1 MKKRIIS
8 AAGGLALLAVV
19 VIFFDTLLVN
29 FLAAGICLLALFE
42 IFKAADLL
50 RFRVLTGVCG
60 VFCVLILFLNTNAIA
75 ISFSYLSYLLVV
87 LLFVMLLRD
96 HDKLRVEQ
104 VAYSFLMSILLA
116 VSFYCLILL
125 KEQTGPQMGMFYML
139 LIFGSAWWADSGA
152 YFVGT
157 FLGKHKLCPRI
168 SPKKTVEGLIGGI
181 VTAVI
186 GNVLVCLVFQAFCN
200 WVVPWG
206 YIKNA
211 VTISIPAVALVT
223 PFATLLGVLGDLS
236 ASVIKRQYGIKDF
249 GNIMPGHGGA
259 MDRFDSV
266 LFISP
271 LFYFIFNILL
281 IHPMVV

>member
-271 LFYFIFNILL
+271 LFYFIFNILPL
-281 IHPMVV
+281 ISAI

>member
-75 ISFSYLSYLLVV
+75 ISFSYLSYLL
-87 LLFVMLLRD
+87 VMLLRD

-271 LFYFIFNILL
+271 LFYFIFNILPL
-281 IHPMVV
+281 ISAI

>member
-1 MKKRIIS
+1 M
-8 AAGGLALLAVV
+8 
-19 VIFFDTLLVN
+19 
-29 FLAAGICLLALFE
+29 
-42 IFKAADLL
+42 
-50 RFRVLTGVCG
+50 LTGVCG

-271 LFYFIFNILL
+271 LFYFIFNILPL
-281 IHPMVV
+281 ISAI

>member
-157 FLGKHKLCPRI
+157 FLGKHKLCPHV

-186 GNVLVCLVFQAFCN
+186 GNVLVCLVFQAFFN

-271 LFYFIFNILL
+271 LFYFIFNILPL
-281 IHPMVV
+281 ISAI

>member
-157 FLGKHKLCPRI
+157 FLGKHKLCPRV

-181 VTAVI
+181 ITAVI

-271 LFYFIFNILL
+271 LFYFIFNILPL
-281 IHPMVV
+281 ISAI

>member
-8 AAGGLALLAVV
+8 AAGGLALRAVV

-60 VFCVLILFLNTNAIA
+60 AFCVLILFLNTNAIA

-271 LFYFIFNILL
+271 LFYFIFNILPL
-281 IHPMVV
+281 ISAI

>member
-271 LFYFIFNILL
+271 FFYFIFNILPL
-281 IHPMVV
+281 ISAI

>member
-157 FLGKHKLCPRI
+157 FLGKHKLCPRN
-168 SPKKTVEGLIGGI
+168 SPKKTEEGLIGGI

-271 LFYFIFNILL
+271 LFYFIFNILPL
-281 IHPMVV
+281 ISAI

>member
-271 LFYFIFNILL
+271 LFYFIFNIWPL
-281 IHPMVV
+281 ISAI

>member
-1 MKKRIIS
+1 MNKRIIS

-271 LFYFIFNILL
+271 LFYFIFNILPL
-281 IHPMVV
+281 ISAI

>member
-1 MKKRIIS
+1 MKKRLLS
-8 AAGGLALLAVV
+8 AVGGLAVLTVAVV
-19 VIFFDTLLVN
+19 FFDTLLVN

-50 RFRVLTGVCG
+50 RFRIVTGVCG
-60 VFCVLILFLNTNAIA
+60 LFCVLILFLNTGAV
-75 ISFSYLSYLLVV
+75 SLTFSYLSYLLIV
-87 LLFVMLLRD
+87 LLFGMLLKD
-96 HDKLRVEQ
+96 HRTLRVEQ
-104 VAYSFLMSILLA
+104 VAYSFLISILLA
-116 VSFYCLILL
+116 VSFFCLILL

-139 LIFGSAWWADSGA
+139 IIFGSAWWGDSGA

-157 FLGKHKLCPRI
+157 LLGKRKLCPEI

-181 VTAVI
+181 ITAVL
-186 GNVLVCLVFQAFCN
+186 GNLFVCLAYRAFCN

-211 VTISIPAVALVT
+211 VTIDLLAVALVT
-223 PFATLLGVLGDLS
+223 PFANLLGVLGDLS

-271 LFYFIFNILL
+271 LFYIIFSIYPL
-281 IHPMVV
+281 ISAV

>member
-181 VTAVI
+181 VPAVI

-271 LFYFIFNILL
+271 LFYFIFNILPL
-281 IHPMVV
+281 ISAI

>member
-139 LIFGSAWWADSGA
+139 LIFGSAWWSDSGA
-152 YFVGT
+152 YFTGT
-157 FLGKHKLCPRI
+157 FFGKRKLCPLV
-168 SPKKTVEGLIGGI
+168 SPKKTVEGLIGGVI
-181 VTAVI
+181 TAAVC
-186 GNVLVCLVFQAFCN
+186 NALVALLFQTFCN

-206 YIKNA
+206 YIRNA
-211 VTISIPAVALVT
+211 VTINIPAVLLAT
-223 PFATLLGVLGDLS
+223 PVAALLGVLGDLS
-236 ASVIKRQYGIKDF
+236 ASIIKRQCGIKDF
-249 GNIMPGHGGA
+249 GKIMPGHGGA

-271 LFYFIFNILL
+271 FFYFFLQ
-281 IHPMVV
+281 VT

>member
-60 VFCVLILFLNTNAIA
+60 VFCVLILVLNTNAIA

-271 LFYFIFNILL
+271 LFYFIFNILPL
-281 IHPMVV
+281 ISAI

>member
-168 SPKKTVEGLIGGI
+168 SPKKTVEGLIGGVI
-181 VTAVI
+181 TAAVC
-186 GNVLVCLVFQAFCN
+186 NALVALLFQTFCN

-206 YIKNA
+206 YIRNA
-211 VTISIPAVALVT
+211 VTINIPAVLLAT
-223 PFATLLGVLGDLS
+223 PVAALLGVLGDLS

-271 LFYFIFNILL
+271 LFYFIFNILPL
-281 IHPMVV
+281 ISAI

>member
-75 ISFSYLSYLLVV
+75 VSFSYLSYLLVV

-157 FLGKHKLCPRI
+157 FLGKHKLCPHV

-271 LFYFIFNILL
+271 LFYFIFNILPL
-281 IHPMVV
+281 ISAI

>member
-157 FLGKHKLCPRI
+157 FLGKHKLCPHV

-271 LFYFIFNILL
+271 LFYFIFNILPL
-281 IHPMVV
+281 ISAI

>member
-157 FLGKHKLCPRI
+157 FLGKHKLCPSV

-271 LFYFIFNILL
+271 LFYFIFNILPL
-281 IHPMVV
+281 ISAI

>member
-157 FLGKHKLCPRI
+157 FLGKHKLCPRV

-271 LFYFIFNILL
+271 LFYFIFNILPL
-281 IHPMVV
+281 ISAI

>member
-206 YIKNA
+206 
-211 VTISIPAVALVT
+211 
-223 PFATLLGVLGDLS
+223 
-236 ASVIKRQYGIKDF
+236 
-249 GNIMPGHGGA
+249 
-259 MDRFDSV
+259 
-266 LFISP
+266 
-271 LFYFIFNILL
+271 
-281 IHPMVV
+281 